1 MILTVNVPQQID
13 AKFLVV
19 RAGVQYWEDTLVNGE
34 EEGDIDGKLI
44 PCRVGEYWWPV
55 IDVDSGVI
63 MNWTPGVTAKVCY
76 KICDDGYYS
85 VMNSLGKAVFG
96 VEQRYVP
103 NVLDTSGK
111 YRKGYSKHIIMS
123 IDETGKIAEWNGALL
138 QEFIESNVDNLIS
151 KEIQ

>member
-1 MILTVNVPQQID
+1 MVLTVNVPQQID

-63 MNWTPGVTAKVCY
+63 TNWTPGVTAKVCY
-76 KICDDGYYS
+76 KICEDGYYS
-85 VMNSLGKAVFG
+85 VMNSLGKAIFG
-96 VEQRYVP
+96 VGQCYVP

-111 YRKGYSKHIIMS
+111 GYGKHIIMS